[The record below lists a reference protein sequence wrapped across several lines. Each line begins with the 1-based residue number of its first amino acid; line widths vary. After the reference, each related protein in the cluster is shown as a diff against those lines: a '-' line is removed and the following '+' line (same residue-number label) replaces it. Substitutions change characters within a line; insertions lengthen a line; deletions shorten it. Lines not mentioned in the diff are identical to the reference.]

1 MKRFLS
7 GGRRPAALPPKQR
20 YRGKNEILLDDE
32 GLRGVGSTVR
42 ELDLPSALASA
53 SSLSLKALSKFFSL
67 IGAVGSSDEFVVGRR
82 PDISFRVSTLCF
94 AVRDNG
100 PSLCLSH
107 VGHLCCGYVVTHFLW
122 AFEAFLV
129 VLSIYA

>member
-53 SSLSLKALSKFFSL
+53 SSLSLKALSKFFSVNP
-67 IGAVGSSDEFVVGRR
+67 ATSQ
-82 PDISFRVSTLCF
+82 T
-94 AVRDNG
+94 
-100 PSLCLSH
+100 PS
-107 VGHLCCGYVVTHFLW
+107 Y
-122 AFEAFLV
+122 
-129 VLSIYA
+129 Y